1 MQWDLRRLCSA
12 VMQVQSPSPAQWV
25 KDLGLGHSGNSDLIP
40 GGGTP
45 HATGWHKRGE
55 SAGQVETSSDNLNPT
70 FFLKTSL
77 NVNLTIIY
85 IFSLLTLHH
94 HPQSFISGSNLGMAR
109 GMSRVRLGYDDNRG
123 SVGWGWGPRGSKVWS
138 GSR

>member
-1 MQWDLRRLCSA
+1 MQWDLQRLCSA

-55 SAGQVETSSDNLNPT
+55 SAGQVETSSNNLNPT

-85 IFSLLTLHH
+85 IFPCSLSIT
-94 HPQSFISGSNLGMAR
+94 I
-109 GMSRVRLGYDDNRG
+109 
-123 SVGWGWGPRGSKVWS
+123 PRASSLAAIWEWHEG
-138 GSR
+138 